1 MVLAEQITIK
11 ELFDCRV
18 SYLQPLLNK
27 HTYPWQV
34 LPELKGYIRQLINE
48 GLEGFTEI
56 APGVLVGQNVKIAA
70 TATIEG
76 PAIIGH
82 NTEIRPGAYLRG
94 AVITGPDCVLGNSSE
109 FKNCLLMEHVQA
121 PHYNYVGDSVLGN
134 FSHLGAGS
142 ICSNLK
148 SDGKN
153 VVVRGKESY
162 ETGLRKLGGI
172 VGDHGDVGCSCVLN
186 PGTVIGQNTSVYPMT
201 ALRGVYP
208 SSCIVKATK
217 EIVERI

>member
-1 MVLAEQITIK
+1 MAEQITIK

-76 PAIIGH
+76 PAIIEELSSTIVVPPGH
-82 NTEIRPGAYLRG
+82 TACADSYL
-94 AVITGPDCVLGNSSE
+94 N
-109 FKNCLLMEHVQA
+109 LM
-121 PHYNYVGDSVLGN
+121 
-134 FSHLGAGS
+134 
-142 ICSNLK
+142 I
-148 SDGKN
+148 
-153 VVVRGKESY
+153 SY
-162 ETGLRKLGGI
+162 E
-172 VGDHGDVGCSCVLN
+172 
-186 PGTVIGQNTSVYPMT
+186 
-201 ALRGVYP
+201 
-208 SSCIVKATK
+208 
-217 EIVERI
+217 